1 MRHHRTVAAHSYIE
15 IGERLI
21 LACRES
27 YVPEL
32 AALFAEPEV
41 QDQGEAYGYLS
52 RVDHLRDR
60 LQLHGFTAQRA
71 MQELTEAV
79 RAWHESE
86 PDPGEDIFDVGV
98 PVLDAPGILAGLRH
112 YVNSTDPLAEDLLPE
127 GVRWRLDPRTVL
139 RLALDLTDDTRS
151 PVRYNLDEL
160 VSRGFLERGT
170 LITNRSREER
180 RARLARDAPLIVL
193 TEGSSDSRLLKL
205 AVSVTHPHLTEFLR
219 FMDFSKGTKRS
230 VGALADLVRSFID
243 AGIANRV
250 VAIADNDTAAYDALR
265 KLKCDA
271 PESYRILHYP
281 DLPLLVDYPTLG
293 PQSDSPVRMNVNRKA
308 GSLEMY
314 LGKDLLTVNGEL
326 VPVQWTGYIEGQK
339 SYQGAIFPRHKKR
352 IQEEFELK
360 VAAAIQDPAVQATHD
375 WSGVTAI
382 VETILTA
389 FD

>member
-79 RAWHESE
+79 RAWHESH
-86 PDPGEDIFDVGV
+86 PDRGEGIFDVGV
-98 PVLDAPGILAGLRH
+98 PVLDAPGILAGLRR
-112 YVNSTDPLAEDLLPE
+112 YVNSTDPLAEDPMPK

-139 RLALDLTDDTRS
+139 RLALDLADDTRS

-160 VSRGFLERGT
+160 ASRGFLEPGT
-170 LITNRSREER
+170 PITDQSREDR
-180 RARLARDAPLIVL
+180 RARLARDAPLVVL
-193 TEGSSDSRLLKL
+193 TEGSTDSELLEK
-205 AVSVTHPHLTEFLR
+205 AVSVTHPYLREFLR
-219 FMDFSKGTKRS
+219 FMNFSG
-230 VGALADLVRSFID
+230 GAQGGAGPLANLVRSFIG

-250 VAIADNDTAAYDALR
+250 VAIADNDTAGRDALN
-265 KLKCDA
+265 KLHQEGV
-271 PESYRILHYP
+271 PEGYRLRHYP
-281 DLPLLVDYPTLG
+281 DLPLLASYPTLG
-293 PQSDSPVRMNVNRKA
+293 PQSSDPVFMNVNGKA

-314 LGKDLLTVNGEL
+314 LGRELLTVHGDL
-326 VPVQWTGYIEGQK
+326 VPVHWGGK
-339 SYQGAIFPRHKKR
+339 GRRSYQGAIADHEKTR
-352 IQEEFELK
+352 IQDAFRLK
-360 VAAAIQDPAVQATHD
+360 VATAKQDPAVLATQD